1 MSQFRSTHSNLKSPK
16 LLDVKVKKDS
26 AGLSRH
32 SSSAA
37 SSDELIDKV
46 GEKPLDITHIR
57 QKLKRQATLC
67 PTKMIPNHV
76 ATQTNHT
83 GPIKQSSDLGAEFP
97 PDPDL
102 NKRDS
107 EYS

>member
-1 MSQFRSTHSNLKSPK
+1 MSPLRSSHSNLKSPK
-16 LLDVKVKKDS
+16 LLDVKVNKDS
-26 AGLSRH
+26 GASQH

-46 GEKPLDITHIR
+46 GEKPLDIMHIR

-83 GPIKQSSDLGAEFP
+83 GPIK
-97 PDPDL
+97 
-102 NKRDS
+102 
-107 EYS
+107 